1 MKILMRFAE
10 NKSLP
15 GDYNIY
21 TKHSEDDDCLLY
33 ISEENSYSY
42 IRDLEDFVTI
52 ETDINNNIRKV
63 IKAYVAL
70 DKLKFRFDIL

>member
-10 NKSLP
+10 NKNLP

-21 TKHSEDDDCLLY
+21 TNQHAEDSCLLY
-33 ISEENSYSY
+33 ISKENTYSY

-70 DKLKFRFDIL
+70 DKLKFSFDIL